1 MEVYIEDIRTRVWE
15 ARRRWWSDVWQR
27 SAFFQQARAS
37 RPLVS
42 ISHPSKRKHVAR
54 RIFFIQ
60 NHCFEKRTPLLGQ
73 VVLSPARNWWE
84 NKSESL
90 EMFFDRTL
98 FNHLPERVHPF
109 IHTKPPSPTS
119 EPNHSRKRTEA
130 FKGFFHID
138 DEIKM
143 AMDVV
148 VGKGERT
155 PRTCAPP
162 SPKSLPLHSFE
173 SSFTGMVGSGSRA
186 PSCRSI
192 SKYLL
197 KNSSL

>member
-1 MEVYIEDIRTRVWE
+1 MG
-15 ARRRWWSDVWQR
+15 S
-27 SAFFQQARAS
+27 
-37 RPLVS
+37 
-42 ISHPSKRKHVAR
+42 
-54 RIFFIQ
+54 
-60 NHCFEKRTPLLGQ
+60 
-73 VVLSPARNWWE
+73 
-84 NKSESL
+84 KSESL

-98 FNHLPERVHPF
+98 FHHLPERVHPF
-109 IHTKPPSPTS
+109 IHTEPPSPTS

-148 VGKGERT
+148 LGKGERT
-155 PRTCAPP
+155 PRENVC
-162 SPKSLPLHSFE
+162 SPRNHCPLLLPLSPHLRE
-173 SSFTGMVGSGSRA
+173 SWKWFQCA
-186 PSCRSI
+186 ADCRSI